1 MSGYVTGAMFIM
13 SISARYLLRGRE
25 REVALRSFAIGS
37 VFGTRHSGNPATG
50 DSSAYEVAQIQP
62 VKLAAMEG
70 EWQTEPAPA
79 PFHLIARRSRN
90 RSVMRLP

>member
-1 MSGYVTGAMFIM
+1 MFIM

-37 VFGTRHSGNPATG
+37 VFGTTAILGTLQLG

-79 PFHLIARRSRN
+79 PFHLIAAAAGTGA
-90 RSVMRLP
+90 